1 MKKVL
6 LFIVLV
12 TIAKTYSQTSTVWQ
26 LVWEDDF
33 NRKDIFSTAV
43 WSKIPRCE
51 KIDWCNTM
59 SDHKS
64 LFKIK
69 KGNQTQPTPQN
80 RPQSVYYR
88 RCFYQRQD
96 VFYFWEDRSAL

>member
-1 MKKVL
+1 MKKIV
-6 LFIVLV
+6 LFIVLAA
-12 TIAKTYSQTSTVWQ
+12 IAKTYSQTSTAWQ

-59 SDHKS
+59 SDDKS

-69 KGNQTQPTPQN
+69 KGNLILSGKPNPRHKTDPNQ
-80 RPQSVYYR
+80 
-88 RCFYQRQD
+88 
-96 VFYFWEDRSAL
+96 